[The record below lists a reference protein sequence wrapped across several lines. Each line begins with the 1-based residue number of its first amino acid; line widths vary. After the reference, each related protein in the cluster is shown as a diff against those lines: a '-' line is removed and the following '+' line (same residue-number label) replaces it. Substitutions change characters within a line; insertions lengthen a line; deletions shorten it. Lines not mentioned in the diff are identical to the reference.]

1 MDEGLTAPIDD
12 IYAAWA
18 AGDADAF
25 VVAYLPDAT
34 ATLPGTF
41 LADRDAIHAAMAAA
55 FAGPLAGSKAVH
67 ALETARF
74 LGDSV
79 AVVTGTD
86 AVVPAG
92 AADPGPPAR
101 TTWVLA
107 RRADRWYVA
116 AYHASPA
123 SEE

>member
-1 MDEGLTAPIDD
+1 MDEDLTAPIED

-25 VVAYLPDAT
+25 VVPYLPGAT

-41 LADRDAIHAAMAAA
+41 LADREAIRAAMAAA
-55 FAGPLAGSKAVH
+55 FAGPLAGSKAVY
-67 ALETARF
+67 ALETARL

-79 AVVTGTD
+79 AVLTGTD
-86 AVVPAG
+86 AIVPAG
-92 AADPGPPAR
+92 AHTPGPTSR

-116 AYHASPA
+116 AYHASR
-123 SEE
+123 EE